1 MYLLPLPDSPYEFA
15 LWKTATVQYN
25 YHVSVEKMFYSVPCE
40 YLKQKVEV
48 RLTQRTVEIFCN
60 GNRIASHIRLTGTPG
75 SV

>member
-40 YLKQKVEV
+40 YLKQKVDDYSGA
-48 RLTQRTVEIFCN
+48 L
-60 GNRIASHIRLTGTPG
+60 
-75 SV
+75 